1 MNTKKELFDKLDGQ
15 DIEKFT
21 ITNDHNVSVSAITF
35 GATLEEFNVPGPDG
49 KPTNILVS
57 VPSSEELM
65 KNQYFCQAIGRT
77 AGRITN
83 GTFKIK
89 GQEYHVDSNEGTTT
103 LHGGPHGFNTQI
115 WDGSFDGDT
124 IVFTKHIDSS
134 EDSFPGNIDVKI
146 TFSLNNDNEL
156 TATYSAKSDA
166 DTLFNPTQHMYFNLS
181 EGDSINGQ
189 SLQINADKYLELN
202 KDKTPTGKKVAVD
215 DTPYDFRDNQNLKV
229 GIADM
234 KAEVGHSYDEVF
246 EINDHQDD
254 KPVATLSDPE
264 SGRSISISSK
274 RNALVVF
281 TPDDLTGTNYLRG
294 KGGPYMAIALE
305 AQNLPDTPN
314 HEDFGDVTLPAGE
327 EKTYSIKYKVEF

>member
-1 MNTKKELFDKLDGQ
+1 MNTKKELFDQLDGQ
-15 DIEKFT
+15 TVEKFT

-49 KPTNILVS
+49 TPTNILVT
-57 VPSSEELM
+57 VPTSEELM

-77 AGRITN
+77 AGRISN
-83 GTFKIK
+83 GTFKIN
-89 GQEYHVDSNEGTTT
+89 GTEYHVDQNEGTTT

-115 WDGSFDGDT
+115 WDGTFEGDT
-124 IVFTKHIDSS
+124 IVFTKHINSS

-146 TFSLNNDNEL
+146 SFSLNNDNEL

-181 EGDSINGQ
+181 EGGGINGH
-189 SLQINADKYLELN
+189 SLQINADHYLDLN
-202 KDKTPTGKKVAVD
+202 SDKTPSGKKVNVD
-215 DTPYDFRDNQNLKV
+215 DTPYDFREGQNLKV

-246 EINDHQDD
+246 EINAHEADEPIA
-254 KPVATLSDPE
+254 KLSDPE
-264 SGRSISISSK
+264 TGRSVSISSQ

-281 TPDDLTGTNYLRG
+281 TPDDLSGSNFMIG

-305 AQNLPDTPN
+305 AQTLPDTPN
-314 HEDFGDVTLPAGE
+314 HEGFGDITLQAGE
-327 EKTYSIKYKVEF
+327 EKSYSIKYKVEF